1 MVGSKENYKFDQG
14 VKRLIII
21 PCSSYSLMKKI
32 SFFFLTYCDP
42 FLINSLSI
50 ETFISINKRTKE
62 RVSNL
67 GRVLL
72 QFSYCRNLP
81 LTLHVLLLKTS
92 IFTGFSALDLRISF
106 NVSLS

>member
-50 ETFISINKRTKE
+50 EKLFLLIRELRKGFQM
-62 RVSNL
+62 L
-67 GRVLL
+67 GE
-72 QFSYCRNLP
+72 YCYNFHIAETYL
-81 LTLHVLLLKTS
+81 
-92 IFTGFSALDLRISF
+92 
-106 NVSLS
+106 